1 MKSKFFKIIFSISLV
16 LLVIGCENSIQKPS
30 KSEVKAITKKVAD
43 WQIKTFE
50 DQGKYRALPLPENQK
65 KWHHRNRYHDAEWMG
80 AALYAGMYE
89 FSTITADPTY
99 SKWLYGIG
107 QKNNWKLYKR
117 MHHAD
122 DHAVGQMYLNM
133 QKMFGNHR
141 LIKPLRNQFD
151 SILNSDERDKWHWHW
166 ADALFMAPPVWARL
180 AKTTKQQK
188 YLEYMDEQYHKT
200 YDALWDK
207 EEHLFYRDKKYLD
220 QKEENGK
227 GIFWS
232 RGNGWVFGGLALMIP
247 DFPNDWD
254 GKQFYVET
262 FQQMAET
269 LKNTQRK
276 DGTWSSGILGGEK
289 AYPTKEISGSAFF
302 VFGLAWGIN
311 NGILNAEVYEPTL
324 IKGWKAL
331 TECVTEDGLVG
342 YIQPVGAA
350 PGNSFPNYTELYG
363 VGAFLAAGAEMYKY
377 VEKIEDAN
385 STKKEVSEFTTFMND
400 GGWCWYQDPRAI
412 INNGKLV
419 IGGLSGQ
426 SGDVKVSVYDL
437 ETNTNKGTVVLDK
450 NFQADDHDVPAL
462 YARPDGSILSVWA
475 KHGNEKIHHYNISSP
490 SNYLEWNNKSEF
502 KYDYNDNRGVTY
514 MNLYY
519 LENENN
525 LYNFYRDGETYNPSF
540 ITSKDHGTTWGN
552 RTHFIADDVEGR
564 QRPYARYFQKDNNTV
579 GVSFTDGHP
588 RQYGNS
594 LYYAEY
600 RNGAFYNVDGS
611 KIKDLKEPLR
621 TPEAEK
627 IYIGSETK
635 VKPKGF
641 ESVPNSAWTCA
652 MGKDSENNP
661 HIGYSLYLSNNDHR
675 YRIAAWDGKKW
686 IDKEIAYAGTCLYTM
701 ESSYTGLMAFDPE
714 DPTQVYISTDV
725 NPSTGEKMNNIHEI
739 YSAKI
744 GLNDDISTIKWKAIT
759 SNSEY
764 RNIRPI
770 VVAGEG
776 HKALIWL
783 NGPWNSFVNY
793 KADVKGIILSSKK

>member
-1 MKSKFFKIIFSISLV
+1 MLNKVFQTIVVFTILIISFS
-16 LLVIGCENSIQKPS
+16 CEKKQEIPS
-30 KSEVKAITKKVAD
+30 KKEVKAITKKVAD
-43 WQIKTFE
+43 WQIRTFE
-50 DQGKYRALPLPENQK
+50 YQGKYRALPLPENQK
-65 KWHHRNRYHDAEWMG
+65 KWHHRDRYQDTEWMG

-99 SKWLYGIG
+99 SKWLYEIG
-107 QKNNWKLYKR
+107 TKNEWKLHNR
-117 MHHAD
+117 MFHAD
-122 DHAVGQMYLNM
+122 DHAVGQLYLRM
-133 QKMFGNHR
+133 HEMFGSQR
-141 LIKPLRNQFD
+141 LIKPLKIQFD
-151 SILNSDERDKWHWHW
+151 SILNSDQKNKWHWDW

-180 AKTTKQQK
+180 AKVTNQKK
-188 YLEYMDEQYHKT
+188 YLAYMDEQYHKT

-207 EEHLFYRDKKYLD
+207 ESQLFYRDKKYLTK
-220 QKEENGK
+220 KEENGK
-227 GIFWS
+227 GVFWS

-247 DFPNDWD
+247 DLPKDWE
-254 GKQFYVET
+254 GRNFYVEL

-276 DGTWSSGILGGEK
+276 DGTWSSGILGGEE

-302 VFGLAWGIN
+302 VQGLAWGVN
-311 NGILNAEVYEPTL
+311 NGYLDAKTYESVL
-324 IKGWKAL
+324 FKGWKAL
-331 TECVTEDGLVG
+331 TECVTEEGLVG

-350 PGNSFPNYTELYG
+350 PGNSFENYTELYG
-363 VGAFLAAGAEMYKY
+363 VGAFLAAGAEVYKY
-377 VEKIEDAN
+377 VEKLESLN
-385 STKKEVSEFTTFMND
+385 SKVKETSEFTTFMKD

-437 ETNTNKGTVVLDK
+437 ESNTNEGTVVLDK

-490 SNYLEWNNKSEF
+490 TNYLEWGEKQQFNHV
-502 KYDYNDNRGVTY
+502 YDDRRGVTY
-514 MNLYY
+514 MNLYFM
-519 LENENN
+519 ENEGK
-525 LYNFYRDGETYNPSF
+525 LYNFFRDGTTFNPSF
-540 ITSKDHGTTWGN
+540 ITSKDHGKTWGN

-564 QRPYARYFQKDNNTV
+564 QRPYARYFQKDKNTV

-594 LYYAEY
+594 LYYAEFK
-600 RNGAFYNVDGS
+600 NGAFYNVDGS
-611 KIKDLKEPLR
+611 KIKDLEEPLR

-627 IYIGSETK
+627 IYKGSETK
-635 VKPKGF
+635 NKPKGF

-652 MGKDSENNP
+652 LATDSKNNP
-661 HIGYSLYLSNNDHR
+661 HIGYTLYLSNDDHR
-675 YRIAAWDGKKW
+675 YKIALWDGKKW
-686 IDKEIAYAGTCLYTM
+686 IDKEIAYGGTCLYTM
-701 ESSYTGLMAFDPE
+701 ESSYTGLFAFDPE
-714 DPTQVYISTDV
+714 DPSMVYISTDV

-744 GLNDDISTIKWKAIT
+744 GINDDISTIKWEAIT

-770 VVAGEG
+770 VVANEG
-776 HKALIWL
+776 YKALIWL

-793 KADVKGIILSSKK
+793 KVDVKGIILSSKK

>member
-1 MKSKFFKIIFSISLV
+1 MISKLLKILLSAVI
-16 LLVIGCENSIQKPS
+16 LLVVLSCDNQPKVPS
-30 KSEVKAITKKVAD
+30 KKEVKAISKKVAD
-43 WQIKTFE
+43 WQIRTFE
-50 DQGKYRALPLPENQK
+50 DQGKFRALPLPENQK
-65 KWHHRNRYHDAEWMG
+65 KWHHRNRYNDKEWMG

-99 SKWLYGIG
+99 SKWLYEIG
-107 QKNNWKLYKR
+107 LKNKWELHKR
-117 MHHAD
+117 MYHAD
-122 DHAVGQMYLNM
+122 DHAVGQLYLNM
-133 QKMFGNHR
+133 YTMFGHQN
-141 LIKPLRNQFD
+141 LIKPLRKQFD
-151 SILNSDERDKWHWHW
+151 SILNSDQKDKWQWNW

-180 AKTTKQQK
+180 SKVISDEK
-188 YLEYMDEQYHKT
+188 YLNYMDEQYHKT

-207 EEHLFYRDKKYLD
+207 KEHLFYRDKKYLTK
-220 QKEENGK
+220 KEENGQ
-227 GIFWS
+227 GVFWS

-247 DFPNDWD
+247 DFPKDWK

-269 LKNTQRK
+269 LRKTQRK

-302 VFGLAWGIN
+302 VQGLAWGIN
-311 NGILNAEVYEPTL
+311 NGYLDAKIYEPIL
-324 IKGWKAL
+324 FKGWEAL
-331 TECVTEDGLVG
+331 IECVTEEGLVG

-363 VGAFLAAGAEMYKY
+363 VGAFLAAGTEMYKY
-377 VEKIEDAN
+377 AEKLESVN
-385 STKKEVSEFTTFMND
+385 PPKKEVSEFTTFMND

-412 INNGKLV
+412 INNGKLI

-426 SGDVKVSVYDL
+426 SGDVKVSVYDFKTK
-437 ETNTNKGTVVLDK
+437 TNEGTVVLDK

-475 KHGNEKIHHYNISSP
+475 KHGNEKNHYYNISSP
-490 SNYLEWNNKSEF
+490 TNYLEWGDKKTF
-502 KYDYNDNRGVTY
+502 AHDYEGRKGVTY

-519 LENENN
+519 LENEKS
-525 LYNFYRDGETYNPSF
+525 LYNFFRDGPSFNPSF
-540 ITSKDHGTTWGN
+540 ITSKDQGETWGN

-564 QRPYARYFQKDNNTV
+564 QRPYARYFQKDKNTV

-588 RQYGNS
+588 RAYGNS
-594 LYYAEY
+594 LYYAEFK
-600 RNGAFYNVDGS
+600 NGAFYNVDGT

-627 IYIGSETK
+627 IYVGSETK
-635 VKPKGF
+635 KKPKGF

-652 MGKDSENNP
+652 TGKDKNNNP

-675 YRIAAWDGKKW
+675 YRIAAWDGEKW

-714 DPTQVYISTDV
+714 DPSMVYISTDV

-744 GLNDDISTIKWKAIT
+744 SLNDDISTIKWNAIT

-776 HKALIWL
+776 HKVLIWL

-793 KADVKGIILSSKK
+793 KADVKGIVLSSK